1 MRADEASRRRTVFE
15 YQYRDSGNW
24 KTSGQLLLLG
34 EDPRAGP
41 VIRGSLDWG
50 DQFVA
55 EQVGVPS
62 LCSEHWAAMDADRS
76 ELDHAYHEF
85 IALRPATAAEMALSV
100 HGPLDR
106 LVVLFARSR
115 GRWDVRLSPNCEL

>member
-1 MRADEASRRRTVFE
+1 MEAMRPKRWSVFE
-15 YQYRDSGNW
+15 YEYRDAGNW
-24 KTSGQLLLLG
+24 KTYGYLLLRG
-34 EDPRAGP
+34 ADPRAEH
-41 VIRGSLDWG
+41 VIRKSLDWG

-62 LCSEHWAAMDADRS
+62 LCSKHWAAMGADRS
-76 ELDHAYHEF
+76 DLDHAYHDF
-85 IALRPATAAEMALSV
+85 IAVRPATTAELDFEV